1 MASCENCHTR
11 GIDPKAMKVRQFE
24 QEELLIGPCCVEAPR
39 MHPQVDYHFEVSS
52 KNGILA
58 SVEYAGL
65 RLEYKKSPEQLR
77 EKFSKQPAVQQDA
90 VVH

>member
-1 MASCENCHTR
+1 MASCENCHMR
-11 GIDPKAMKVRQFE
+11 GIDPKAMRVRQFE
-24 QEELLIGPCCVEAPR
+24 QEELLIGPCCTEAPR

-52 KNGILA
+52 KNGIVA

-65 RLEYKKSPEQLR
+65 RLEYKKSPEQIR
-77 EKFSKQPAVQQDA
+77 EKFSKPQPTQQA